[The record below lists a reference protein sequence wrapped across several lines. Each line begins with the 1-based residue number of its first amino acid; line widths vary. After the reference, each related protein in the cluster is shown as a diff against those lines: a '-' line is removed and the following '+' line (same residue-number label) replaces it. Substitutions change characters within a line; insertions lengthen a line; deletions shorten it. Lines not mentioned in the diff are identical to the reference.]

1 MNSVKSVLV
10 LGVCAVFMLAGCA
23 SSGNAVLKSE
33 TETSVKDK
41 LVEGKS
47 TKSDVRNIYGAP
59 MKTSFTDNGSEI
71 WTYEFSNMSADAIS
85 YVPIVN
91 LFARSAS
98 GTKKELV
105 VLYDK
110 SDVVQRFTMSE
121 SNVTVKGG
129 LAN

>member
-1 MNSVKSVLV
+1 
-10 LGVCAVFMLAGCA
+10 
-23 SSGNAVLKSE
+23 
-33 TETSVKDK
+33 
-41 LVEGKS
+41 
-47 TKSDVRNIYGAP
+47 